1 MGIVRTLMICAASL
15 LVAQVCA
22 AQQASANQAQK
33 IAKADVGQSQ
43 AASGSGSAPV
53 STAIPSYPDT
63 PKGLEDLMNEMLK
76 LEKKHDAK
84 SLAPY
89 VESLE
94 LPNASAWFRA
104 TFGDEIGKQLG
115 DSYDRTRM
123 NLPLAFPDILEQLR
137 SKHLEHA
144 RAVEFTDSC
153 NADASEDE
161 YNVLINRENEQPL
174 YDIRFSSTSEAAALL
189 YFAYVDGAFRYI
201 SNFRLNLPRGYH
213 RVKTPSPMDPGP
225 QVPGELTL
233 GHITKQTVPIY
244 PQEAKMQRISG
255 KVFLHAIIG
264 KNGEVCNLHLQEG
277 NPLLAQAALA
287 AVRQWRYSPY
297 KINGKPVEVDTTI
310 TVIFNLH

>member
-1 MGIVRTLMICAASL
+1 MALHAADGGRKAAGNDVSVSIQLRARAVANMGIVRTLMICAASL

-22 AQQASANQAQK
+22 AQQASADQAQK

-43 AASGSGSAPV
+43 AESASDSAPV
-53 STAIPSYPDT
+53 SPAVIPSYPNT

-89 VESLE
+89 VDSLE

-115 DSYDRTRM
+115 DPHDRTRM

-161 YNVLINRENEQPL
+161 YNVLINRENEQP
-174 YDIRFSSTSEAAALL
+174 
-189 YFAYVDGAFRYI
+189 
-201 SNFRLNLPRGYH
+201 
-213 RVKTPSPMDPGP
+213 
-225 QVPGELTL
+225 
-233 GHITKQTVPIY
+233 
-244 PQEAKMQRISG
+244 
-255 KVFLHAIIG
+255 
-264 KNGEVCNLHLQEG
+264 
-277 NPLLAQAALA
+277 
-287 AVRQWRYSPY
+287 
-297 KINGKPVEVDTTI
+297 
-310 TVIFNLH
+310 